1 MKGTR
6 NWVSGSLEK
15 EHSNR
20 AINQRRGP
28 EVRVCVS
35 VTTAVNTRGRVGWGL
50 WEIRLE
56 REGEGNRVLPCSS
69 GCWIILLENWRAIRG
84 FWIVESCER
93 RQSLWED
100 CLQCVYN
107 TTSWKIVVV
116 QSLSHARLLVTPWTA
131 AQQASLS
138 FTLSRSLLKLL
149 SIESVMPSHSLSPP
163 SPFAFSQRP
172 QHQGLF
178 QWVVSLHQEAQVLEL
193 QFQHQSFQ
201 WIFRTDF
208 L

>member
-149 SIESVMPSHSLSPP
+149 SIESVMSSNHLILCLSLLLLPLIFPSIK
-163 SPFAFSQRP
+163 
-172 QHQGLF
+172 GLLII
-178 QWVVSLHQEAQVLEL
+178 SKKM
-193 QFQHQSFQ
+193 
-201 WIFRTDF
+201 ITTKKKRKKKKTTIK
-208 L
+208 